1 MKIETYEQR
10 ILLADEN
17 KWLCNHNA
25 QTFSKKVYLGV
36 NADPTEWV
44 EVTDEEK
51 EFLETEWEHVETDEP
66 IEPIEEKIE

>member
-25 QTFSKKVYLGV
+25 NTFSKKVYLGV
-36 NADPTEWV
+36 NADAEEWV
-44 EVTDEEK
+44 EVDNKEK
-51 EFLETEWEHVETDEP
+51 ERLESEWE
-66 IEPIEEKIE
+66 IEFEK